1 MIEINNKRLC
11 ESCFAEI
18 GEELC
23 TECGF
28 DPKEYSPDPIVLPI
42 GSRLADNKII
52 IGRVIGKGGFG
63 VTYLGYDTRM
73 EKIIAVKEYYPN
85 GTVYRSPGTADV
97 FINDSRSAEAFEKGA
112 EKFFTEAEMVSQ
124 FNGNPNIVSVYDYF
138 KANNTVYLIM
148 EYLEG
153 ITLKN
158 YLKKHGKLS
167 DGQALYIMDKIAA
180 ALSITHSAG
189 VLHRDISPDNIMICR
204 DGKVKLIDFGA
215 ARQIMAESSS
225 DLTVVMKPGYTPIE
239 QYTKKGK
246 QGAWTDIYSLGVS
259 VYYALTGVIIDDPYA
274 RIENDRE
281 LDENRRGINNDLW
294 NILKKCTMLNS
305 SDRYGN
311 AIDLRK
317 ALRQV
322 SEPVKAEAIVITDS
336 DLKINRDS
344 SSVTESSGTMGRI
357 ASSQCTS
364 ERSQEEDVIE
374 IFDSIQAET
383 AETAAAPLEKNTEP
397 RRDKTGKT
405 KKAAAIAGTA
415 AAAGLICLAAF
426 VVRDNAPE
434 PAISDEIV
442 SEQTSETTY
451 KTTSPFTG
459 TVSVTTPETEE
470 KNHKSY
476 AEGAIHIDSSDPLW
490 SMTKTIS
497 KDTLDL
503 FDGDILVTLELKE
516 TNTSKDIN
524 DGNYY
529 HSINVLGNRGG
540 LYVLLPNT
548 SINEYNTI
556 GLCDSQSELVFV
568 LPRSERDKITEE
580 MHFEAFN
587 TRITSV
593 TLENYSEP
601 EFTKTVELD
610 SEYQGDWQ
618 DSSFIPKSDLESYNG
633 DVLIRLDVEL
643 TEPKNTRFD
652 DIAYIKPVDEN
663 IKDIDVY
670 AYNFV
675 TSGDNYYRIYYS
687 QPCEYKFYFIL
698 DKDDIDSLTEGGL
711 CFRTCCAF
719 VRRAHM
725 TAFNGSGTETA
736 PASTEQSGAKPLYLD
751 IAGDHNGE
759 RISGD
764 WVNSRPITKEQLKD
778 FKKDIK
784 ITLDIEVLQKDEWTS
799 LTIQDISGDP
809 INIQTYNTGCD
820 SQNAYHPFTEQKKF
834 SFVIPQNEFDS
845 IDSQIQI
852 NGCNVYISNATVEDH
867 DPDSDI
873 PDPNAKLI
881 ELDSEYKGGWV
892 PSSCIPKKEL
902 ENIGGDVRV
911 TLNIEQVRDTIMEG
925 SKNDYWVQ
933 ISPEGSSVNQYGR
946 VKIRADHQIYPCY
959 WADWMYV
966 LYDHNVPDKFTFVIS
981 QSEINNLY
989 DDGLFFRG
997 DNFFVS
1003 SAVLEKA

>member
-18 GEELC
+18 GEGLC

-28 DPKEYSPDPIVLPI
+28 DPKEYAPDPMVLPI

-52 IGRVIGKGGFG
+52 IGRVMGKGGFG

-97 FINDSRSAEAFEKGA
+97 FINDSRSADAFEKGT
-112 EKFFTEAEMVSQ
+112 EKFFTEAKMVSQ

-180 ALSITHSAG
+180 ALSIIHSAG

-204 DGKVKLIDFGA
+204 DGRVKLIDFGA

-225 DLTVVMKPGYTPIE
+225 DLTVIMKPGYTPIE

-259 VYYALTGVIIDDPYA
+259 VYYALTGVITDDPYA

-294 NILKKCTMLNS
+294 NILKKCTMINS

-322 SEPVKAEAIVITDS
+322 SEPIKAEAIVISDS
-336 DLKINRDS
+336 DLNINRNS
-344 SSVTESSGTMGRI
+344 SSVTKSSGTMGRI

-364 ERSQEEDVIE
+364 ESSQEEEVIE

-434 PAISDEIV
+434 PAVSDEIV
-442 SEQTSETTY
+442 SEETSETDY

-459 TVSVTTPETEE
+459 TVPVNALETEE
-470 KNHKSY
+470 TESY
-476 AEGAIHIDSSDPLW
+476 TERPIRIDNSDLQW
-490 SMTKTIS
+490 SMAKSIS
-497 KDTLDL
+497 KNTLDL
-503 FDGDILVTLELKE
+503 FYGDILVTLELEE
-516 TNTSKDIN
+516 TNTSRDLN
-524 DGNYY
+524 DGSYY
-529 HSINVLGNRGG
+529 HSVHLIGTDGAEPN
-540 LYVLLPNT
+540 VLLPNT
-548 SINEYNTI
+548 SPDEYNTI
-556 GLCDSQSELVFV
+556 GLCNRQNELVFV
-568 LPRSERDKITEE
+568 LPRSERKKITE
-580 MHFEAFN
+580 HLRFEVLN

-601 EFTKTVELD
+601 DFTKTVELD
-610 SEYQGDWQ
+610 SEYQGDWR
-618 DSSFIPKSDLESYNG
+618 DSSFIPKSELESYNG
-633 DVLIRLDVEL
+633 DVLICLDMDL
-643 TEPKNTRFD
+643 TESKDVSVSDT
-652 DIAYIKPVDEN
+652 AYIKPVDEN

-698 DKDDIDSLTEGGL
+698 DKDDIDSLTESGL
-711 CFRTCCAF
+711 CFRTCRAF

-725 TAFNGSGTETA
+725 TAFNGSETETA
-736 PASTEQSGAKPLYLD
+736 PASTEQSGAKHLYLD
-751 IAGDHNGE
+751 IEGDHNGE

-764 WVNSRPITKEQLKD
+764 WVNSIPITKEQLKD

-784 ITLDIEVLQKDEWTS
+784 ITLDIEVLQKDGWTG
-799 LTIQDISGDP
+799 LTIRDIFGDP
-809 INIQTYNTGCD
+809 INIQAYNTGCD
-820 SQNAYHPFTEQKKF
+820 NLYTYHPFREQEKF
-834 SFVIPQNEFDS
+834 SFVIPQNEFNS
-845 IDSQIQI
+845 INSGIQI
-852 NGCNVYISNATVEDH
+852 SGCNVDISQATVEDH
-867 DPDSDI
+867 DPDSDL
-873 PDPNAKLI
+873 PDPDAKLI
-881 ELDSEYKGGWV
+881 ELDSKYPGSWKHGA
-892 PSSCIPKKEL
+892 CIPKKEL
-902 ENIGGDVRV
+902 ESFNGDVRI
-911 TLNIEQVRDTIMEG
+911 TLNIETVRDTLMEG
-925 SKNDYWVQ
+925 TKNNYWVQ
-933 ISPEGSSVNQYGR
+933 ISPEGSAVNQYSR
-946 VKIRADHQIYPCY
+946 VKIQADQIYPCH

>member
-18 GEELC
+18 GGEIC
-23 TECGF
+23 TECGS
-28 DPKEYSPDPIVLPI
+28 DPAEYTPDPTVLPM
-42 GSRLADNKII
+42 GSRLADKII

-73 EKIIAVKEYYPN
+73 DKIIAVKEYYPN
-85 GTVYRSPGTADV
+85 GMVYRSPGTADI

-112 EKFFTEAEMVSQ
+112 EKFFTEAKMVAQ

-148 EYLEG
+148 EYLKG

-189 VLHRDISPDNIMICR
+189 VLHRDISPDNIMICK

-225 DLTVVMKPGYTPIE
+225 NLTVVMKPGYTPIE

-259 VYYALTGVIIDDPYA
+259 VYYALTGVITDDPYA
-274 RIENDRE
+274 RMENDEE
-281 LDENRRGINNDLW
+281 LDENRHRINNDLW
-294 NILKKCTMLNS
+294 NILKKCTMINS

-317 ALRQV
+317 ALSQV
-322 SEPVKAEAIVITDS
+322 SEPVKAEAIVISDS
-336 DLKINRDS
+336 DLKISRDS
-344 SSVTESSGTMGRI
+344 SSVPKSSVTIGRI

-364 ERSQEEDVIE
+364 ESRQEEEVIE

-434 PAISDEIV
+434 PAVSDEIV
-442 SEQTSETTY
+442 SEETSETDY

-459 TVSVTTPETEE
+459 TVSAAAPKTEGTE
-470 KNHKSY
+470 SY
-476 AEGAIHIDSSDPLW
+476 AEKPIRIDNSDLQW
-490 SMTKTIS
+490 SMAKSIS
-497 KDTLDL
+497 KNTLDL
-503 FDGDILVTLELKE
+503 FYGDILVTLELEE
-516 TNTSKDIN
+516 TNTSRDLN
-524 DGNYY
+524 DGSYY
-529 HSINVLGNRGG
+529 HSVHLIGTDGAEP
-540 LYVLLPNT
+540 YVLLPNT
-548 SINEYNTI
+548 SADEYNTI
-556 GLCDSQSELVFV
+556 GLCNRQNELVFV
-568 LPRSERDKITEE
+568 LPRSERKKITE
-580 MHFEAFN
+580 HLRFEVLN

-593 TLENYSEP
+593 TLEDYSEP
-601 EFTKTVELD
+601 EFTETVELD

-618 DSSFIPKSDLESYNG
+618 DSSFIPKSDLESCNG
-633 DVLIRLDVEL
+633 DVLICLDMDL
-643 TEPKNTRFD
+643 TESKD
-652 DIAYIKPVDEN
+652 VSVSDIAYIKPVDEN

-698 DKDDIDSLTEGGL
+698 DKADIDSLTESGL

-736 PASTEQSGAKPLYLD
+736 PNSVKQSDAKPLYID
-751 IAGDHNGE
+751 IEGDRNGE

-784 ITLDIEVLQKDEWTS
+784 ITLDIEVLKKDGWTG
-799 LTIQDISGDP
+799 LTIRDIFGDP
-809 INIQTYNTGCD
+809 INIQAYNTGCD
-820 SQNAYHPFTEQKKF
+820 NLYTYHPFREQNKF
-834 SFVIPQNEFDS
+834 SFVIPQNEFNNINS
-845 IDSQIQI
+845 GIQI
-852 NGCNVYISNATVEDH
+852 NGCNVDISQATVEDH

-873 PDPNAKLI
+873 PDPCAKLI
-881 ELDSEYKGGWV
+881 ELDSEYPGSWEPGA
-892 PSSCIPKKEL
+892 CIPKKEL
-902 ENIGGDVRV
+902 ESFNGDVRI
-911 TLNIEQVRDTIMEG
+911 TLNIVTVRDTLMEG
-925 SKNDYWVQ
+925 TKNNYWVQ
-933 ISPEGSSVNQYGR
+933 ISPEGSAVNQYGR
-946 VKIRADHQIYPCY
+946 VKIQADQIYPCH

-981 QSEINNLY
+981 QSEINDLY